1 MLHIYYGDGKG
12 KTTAAAGLA
21 LRMAG
26 YGKKVLFVQFLKGGV
41 SGEIAPLQKCGIKVM
56 RCDREYGFFGEMTE
70 EERADMTAC
79 HNANLKYALENA
91 DGFDIIVLDE
101 IFSAYNYNLAD
112 RELVKRAVS
121 ECTCELVLT
130 GHEPEE
136 WFLERADYVSEIKK
150 IKHPFD
156 SGISARK
163 GIEY

>member
-1 MLHIYYGDGKG
+1 
-12 KTTAAAGLA
+12 
-21 LRMAG
+21 
-26 YGKKVLFVQFLKGGV
+26 
-41 SGEIAPLQKCGIKVM
+41 
-56 RCDREYGFFGEMTE
+56 
-70 EERADMTAC
+70 MTAC

-91 DGFDIIVLDE
+91 DGFDMIVLDE

>member
-12 KTTAAAGLA
+12 KTTAAAGLT

-79 HNANLKYALENA
+79 HNANLKYALENT
-91 DGFDIIVLDE
+91 DSFDMIVLDE
-101 IFSAYNYNLAD
+101 IFSAYNYSLAD
-112 RELVKRAVS
+112 RELIRSVVS

-130 GHEPEE
+130 GHEPDA
-136 WFLERADYVSEIKK
+136 WFLERADYVSEVKK